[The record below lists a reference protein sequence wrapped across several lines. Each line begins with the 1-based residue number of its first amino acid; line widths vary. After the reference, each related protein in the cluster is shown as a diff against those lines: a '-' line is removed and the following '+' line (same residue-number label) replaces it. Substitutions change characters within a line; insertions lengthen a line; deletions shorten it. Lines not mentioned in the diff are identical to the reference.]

1 MCIIYTWG
9 VLSTNLGPVF
19 PPFFIG
25 WNPNPRYDPPNR
37 WRCPH
42 RESWTRRRSRRARQ
56 FAWID
61 PFFVLLNTG
70 WIYKKGVSKW
80 GEGPSNRQKRWP
92 SPEVFFGGS
101 PTRGQ
106 TPVNDGNWKCSP
118 RQSSFPMVGILN
130 PNSSFHYTQTLLIS
144 TRYRNKP
151 LHCLFSWGC
160 SP

>member
-1 MCIIYTWG
+1 MFMCII
-9 VLSTNLGPVF
+9 LGEYFQPMDLF
-19 PPFFIG
+19 FLPFFIG

-106 TPVNDGNWKCSP
+106 TPVNALRVLRWKLKMFSKTKLLSHGRDSQP
-118 RQSSFPMVGILN
+118 EQLLSLYAN
-130 PNSSFHYTQTLLIS
+130 PASINQVQE
-144 TRYRNKP
+144 
-151 LHCLFSWGC
+151 
-160 SP
+160 